1 MSQPENGQK
10 NYPVAGSGN
19 PQSAIRNPQSEGP
32 LTGIRVLDFGRYIAG
47 PYCAMLLADFG
58 AEVIRIERRDGG
70 EDRYIAPI
78 TEQGEGPMFIGLN
91 RNKKSV
97 TLDPARPESRE
108 IKRRLIASADVVVA
122 NLPINVLRKL
132 EIDYDSLAAIKPDII
147 LTQISAFGAE
157 GPYANRVGFD
167 PVAQAM
173 SGAMGLTGFPG
184 APIRSV
190 VPFEDFGTAL
200 HAAFGTM
207 VALYERQKTGRGQIV
222 DASLLATGVTF
233 MQALLAERHVIG
245 VERRQQGNTAFHVA
259 PSDTYQTKDGW
270 IIIHVIGNPMF
281 ERWAKLTGRADLI
294 DDPRCADDI
303 SRANNHHL
311 ITEAMNAWSS
321 QRTTEEAMRELD
333 EARVP
338 CGKVYGLDEV
348 FDDPQVKARR
358 LINFVE
364 YPGSPKPVP
373 TPNTPVRLS
382 ETPGEV
388 RSRAPMLG
396 EHTDEVLR
404 ELAFSDVEI
413 TVFRDSGVI

>member
-1 MSQPENGQK
+1 
-10 NYPVAGSGN
+10 
-19 PQSAIRNPQSEGP
+19 
-32 LTGIRVLDFGRYIAG
+32 
-47 PYCAMLLADFG
+47 MLLADFG
-58 AEVIRIERRDGG
+58 AEVIRIERREGG

-108 IKRRLIASADVVVA
+108 IKRRLIGSADVVVA

-222 DASLLATGVTF
+222 DASMLATGVTF

-281 ERWAKLTGRADLI
+281 ERWAKLVGRADLI

-303 SRANNHHL
+303 SRANNHQL

-321 QRTTEEAMRELD
+321 QRATDEAMRELD

-338 CGKVYGLDEV
+338 CGKVYDLDEV

-358 LINFVE
+358 LINFAE
-364 YPGSPKPVP
+364 YPGSARPVP

-404 ELAFSDVEI
+404 ELGFDTSQIAE
-413 TVFRDSGVI
+413 FRANNTTSK

>member
-1 MSQPENGQK
+1 M
-10 NYPVAGSGN
+10 
-19 PQSAIRNPQSEGP
+19 IGP

-58 AEVIRIERRDGG
+58 AEVIRIERREGG

-78 TEQGEGPMFIGLN
+78 TEHGEGPMFIGLN
-91 RNKKSV
+91 RNKRSV

-147 LTQISAFGAE
+147 LTQISAFGSE

-207 VALYERQKTGRGQIV
+207 VALYERQKTGRGQVV

-233 MQALLAERHVIG
+233 MQALLAERYVIG

-281 ERWAKLTGRADLI
+281 ERWAKLVGRDDLI

-303 SRANNHHL
+303 ARANNHQL
-311 ITEAMNAWSS
+311 ITDAMNAWSS
-321 QRTTEEAMRELD
+321 QHTTEVAMRKLE

-338 CGKVYGLDEV
+338 CGKVYELSEV
-348 FDDPQVKARR
+348 FDDPQVKARE

-364 YPGSPKPVP
+364 YPGSAKPVP
-373 TPNTPVRLS
+373 TPSTPVRLS

-396 EHTDEVLR
+396 EHTYEVLQ
-404 ELAFSDVEI
+404 ELGFSVEEI
-413 TVFRDSGVI
+413 AEFCDSKAI

>member
-1 MSQPENGQK
+1 MVS
-10 NYPVAGSGN
+10 
-19 PQSAIRNPQSEGP
+19 P
-32 LTGIRVLDFGRYIAG
+32 LTGIRVLDFVRYIAG

-58 AEVIRIERRDGG
+58 AEVIRVERREGG
-70 EDRYIAPI
+70 EDRYVAPI
-78 TEQGEGPMFIGLN
+78 TDPISGLGEGPMFIGLN

-108 IKRRLIASADVVVA
+108 IKRRLVASADVVIA
-122 NLPINVLRKL
+122 NLPAPVLRRL
-132 EIDYDSLAAIKPDII
+132 ELDYDSLKAIKPEII

-207 VALYERQKTGRGQIV
+207 VALYERQKTGRGQVV

-281 ERWAKLTGRADLI
+281 ERWAKLTGRSDLI

-311 ITEAMNAWSS
+311 ITEVMNAWSS
-321 QRTTEEAMRELD
+321 QRSTEEAMRELED
-333 EARVP
+333 ARVP
-338 CGKVYGLDEV
+338 CGKVYDLGEV

-396 EHTDEVLR
+396 EHTDEILR
-404 ELAFSDVEI
+404 ELGFSVEEI
-413 TVFRDSGVI
+413 AEFRDSKAI

>member
-1 MSQPENGQK
+1 MT
-10 NYPVAGSGN
+10 VN
-19 PQSAIRNPQSEGP
+19 PP
-32 LTGIRVLDFGRYIAG
+32 LAGIRVLDFGRYIAG

-58 AEVIRIERRDGG
+58 AEVIRVERREGG
-70 EDRYIAPI
+70 EDRYVAPV

-97 TLDPARPESRE
+97 TLDPAHPQSRE
-108 IKRRLIASADVVVA
+108 IKRRLITSADVVIA
-122 NLPINVLRKL
+122 NLPIDVLRKL
-132 EIDYDSLAAIKPDII
+132 GLDYDSLAAIRPDII

-173 SGAMGLTGFPG
+173 SGAMSVTGTPG
-184 APIRSV
+184 VPIRSV

-207 VALYERQKTGRGQIV
+207 AALYEKQKTGRGQMV
-222 DASLLATGVTF
+222 EASLLATSVTF
-233 MQALLAERHVIG
+233 MQTLLAERYVTG

-270 IIIHVIGNPMF
+270 IIIHVIGNAMF
-281 ERWAKLTGRADLI
+281 NRWAKLLGRADLI

-303 SRANNHHL
+303 TRADNHQL
-311 ITEAMNAWSS
+311 ITEAMNDWASK
-321 QRTTEEAMRELD
+321 RTTEEAMRQLE

-338 CGKVYGLDEV
+338 CGKVYDLDEV
-348 FDDPQVKARR
+348 FDDPQVQARG
-358 LINFVE
+358 LIKFVE
-364 YPGSPKPVP
+364 YPGSAKPAPV
-373 TPNTPVRLS
+373 PNTPVRLS
-382 ETPGEV
+382 ETSGEI
-388 RSRAPMLG
+388 RRRAPMLG

-404 ELAFSDVEI
+404 ELGFNDAEVAD
-413 TVFRDSGVI
+413 FRASSVI

>member
-1 MSQPENGQK
+1 MT
-10 NYPVAGSGN
+10 
-19 PQSAIRNPQSEGP
+19 GP

-58 AEVIRIERRDGG
+58 AEVIRIERREGG

-108 IKRRLIASADVVVA
+108 IKRRLIGSADVVVA

-184 APIRSV
+184 APVRSV

-207 VALYERQKTGRGQIV
+207 VALYERQKTGRGQV
-222 DASLLATGVTF
+222 VEASLLATGVTF
-233 MQALLAERHVIG
+233 MQTLLAERHVTG
-245 VERRQQGNTAFHVA
+245 VERRQHGNTSFHVA
-259 PSDTYQTKDGW
+259 PSDTYRTKDGW
-270 IIIHVIGNPMF
+270 IIIHVIGDPMF
-281 ERWAKLTGRADLI
+281 ERWAKLVGRADLI
-294 DDPRCADDI
+294 TDPRCADDI

-311 ITEAMNAWSS
+311 ITEAMNAWSNRRS
-321 QRTTEEAMRELD
+321 TEEAMRELE

-338 CGKVYGLDEV
+338 CGKAYGLDEV
-348 FDDPQVKARR
+348 LDDPQVKARE
-358 LINFVE
+358 LIKFVE
-364 YPGSPKPVP
+364 YPGSARPVP
-373 TPNTPVRLS
+373 LPNPPVRLS

-388 RSRAPMLG
+388 RSRAPVLG
-396 EHTDEVLR
+396 EHTDEILR

>member
-1 MSQPENGQK
+1 MS
-10 NYPVAGSGN
+10 
-19 PQSAIRNPQSEGP
+19 GP

-58 AEVIRIERRDGG
+58 AEVIRIERREGG
-70 EDRYIAPI
+70 EDRYVAPI
-78 TEQGEGPMFIGLN
+78 TEQGEGPMFISLN

-97 TLDPARPESRE
+97 TLDLGRPESRE
-108 IKRRLIASADVVVA
+108 IKRRLIAGADVVVA

-132 EIDYDSLAAIKPDII
+132 ELDYDSLAAIKPDII

-173 SGAMGLTGFPG
+173 SGAMSLTGFPG
-184 APIRSV
+184 APIRNV

-207 VALYERQKTGRGQIV
+207 TALYERQKTGRGQIV
-222 DASLLATGVTF
+222 EASLLATGVTF
-233 MQALLAERHVIG
+233 MQALLGERYVTGI
-245 VERRQQGNTAFHVA
+245 ERRQQGNTAFHVA

-281 ERWAKLTGRADLI
+281 ERWAKLVGRDDLI

-303 SRANNHHL
+303 TRANNHQL
-311 ITEAMNAWSS
+311 ITEAMNAWTD
-321 QRTTEEAMRELD
+321 QRTTEEAMRELE

-338 CGKVYGLDEV
+338 CGKVYDLGEV
-348 FDDPQVKARR
+348 FDDPQVKARE

-364 YPGSPKPVP
+364 YPGSAKPVP
-373 TPNTPVRLS
+373 MPNTPVRLS
-382 ETPGEV
+382 ETPGEI
-388 RSRAPMLG
+388 RRRAPTLG
-396 EHTDEVLR
+396 EHTDEVLQ
-404 ELAFSDVEI
+404 ELGFSVEEI
-413 TVFRDSGVI
+413 AGFRASKMI

>member
-1 MSQPENGQK
+1 M
-10 NYPVAGSGN
+10 
-19 PQSAIRNPQSEGP
+19 IGP

-58 AEVIRIERRDGG
+58 AEVIRIERREGG

-78 TEQGEGPMFIGLN
+78 TEHGEGPMFIGLN
-91 RNKKSV
+91 RNKRSV

-147 LTQISAFGAE
+147 LTQISAFGSE

-207 VALYERQKTGRGQIV
+207 VALYERQKTGRGQVV

-233 MQALLAERHVIG
+233 MQALLAERYVIG

-281 ERWAKLTGRADLI
+281 ERWAKLVGRDDLI

-303 SRANNHHL
+303 SRANNHQL
-311 ITEAMNAWSS
+311 ITDAMNAWSS
-321 QRTTEEAMRELD
+321 QHTTEEAMREL
-333 EARVP
+333 EGARVP
-338 CGKVYGLDEV
+338 CGKVYELSEV
-348 FDDPQVKARR
+348 FDDPQVKARE

-364 YPGSPKPVP
+364 YPGSAKPVP
-373 TPNTPVRLS
+373 TPSTPVRLS

-396 EHTDEVLR
+396 EHTYEVLQ
-404 ELAFSDVEI
+404 ELGFSVKEI
-413 TVFRDSGVI
+413 AEFRDSKAI